1 MINISELLLILVLF
15 SFFIF
20 LIFIVFRGKNNNAD
34 QGKENIARF
43 WQKIEQLEL
52 DNERLQHLL
61 QKSELKLEKLEI
73 KQEFLKQE
81 NLELKQEITEFE
93 ALEQSKKLELS
104 QKIEQLDKAEN
115 LLKKE
120 QNRLEQE
127 ALDLKNELEANK
139 FRIWNDH
146 ELQVLSKLKNI
157 SQDLNL
163 IAYENN
169 SGNFPEDFPKN
180 LKPDFFIK
188 FLNQYLIFDAK
199 KSKNP
204 ENYSK
209 EKK

>member
-104 QKIEQLDKAEN
+104 
-115 LLKKE
+115 
-120 QNRLEQE
+120 
-127 ALDLKNELEANK
+127 
-139 FRIWNDH
+139 
-146 ELQVLSKLKNI
+146 
-157 SQDLNL
+157 
-163 IAYENN
+163 
-169 SGNFPEDFPKN
+169 
-180 LKPDFFIK
+180 
-188 FLNQYLIFDAK
+188 
-199 KSKNP
+199 
-204 ENYSK
+204 
-209 EKK
+209 